1 MHTRRK
7 IPPPETVAYARRRY
21 LENAVV
27 TDILE
32 ETGLSLGTFY
42 KCVDGLYDDG
52 SGLPVQ
58 PLPRR
63 HPCRTRRP
71 ALSHVRATMADQLWR
86 TGESYVAALEER
98 LARRDLS
105 DGAREGDARVYAIMV
120 RAMRELME
128 AGASALPARSEA
140 AAKPDA
146 AKAEGDD
153 EMTIDEFRL
162 DLVRQMDAVAA
173 KRVAAKAKAEAEARM
188 RETEAQACDAFAF
201 QRAFS
206 FDQKA
211 VPCIKS

>member
-1 MHTRRK
+1 MMPMATQRK
-7 IPPPETVAYARRRY
+7 TPPPETVAYARRRY

-27 TDILE
+27 TDILG

-71 ALSHVRATMADQLWR
+71 ALSHVRATMADRLWR

-98 LARRDLS
+98 LARTDLS

-128 AGASALPARSEA
+128 AGASALPAQSEA

-146 AKAEGDD
+146 AKTDAAKAEDDD

-162 DLVRQMDAVAA
+162 NLVRQMDAIAA

-201 QRAFS
+201 QRVES
-206 FDQKA
+206 
-211 VPCIKS
+211 